1 MWEDAYDVTDQEFAC
16 NVNRSTGSPTTTLS
30 MTNHFLDVYGNVL
43 GINAWLPNKD
53 LLNETNAE
61 TGYGSIGQGA
71 QNCVGLWG
79 RPPNHIL
86 LDFYDSNGN
95 SPFNVA
101 AQLNGVATPTNVV
114 EVSENSKGSMA
125 QASGV
130 AQSTAG
136 GTATGT
142 GATTTGGT
150 AARVTSSA
158 LNAAARSMIGSSG
171 VGTGVWVAGIVGMMV
186 GAGGLSVLL

>member
-30 MTNHFLDVYGNVL
+30 LTNHFLDVYGNIL

-53 LLNETNAE
+53 KLNETNAE

-86 LDFYDSNGN
+86 LDFYDSNGV

-101 AQLNGVATPTNVV
+101 AQLNGVSAPTNAV
-114 EVSENSKGSMA
+114 EVSDVSKGSIA

-130 AQSTAG
+130 AQSTG
-136 GTATGT
+136 GAMATGASGTT
-142 GATTTGGT
+142 GA
-150 AARVTSSA
+150 ARTTSSA
-158 LNAAARSMIGSSG
+158 LNAAGRN
-171 VGTGVWVAGIVGMMV
+171 V
-186 GAGGLSVLL
+186 GAGVGLAGLVGVVGSMVLAGSLSVLL